1 MRSLCLV
8 LAEIRAR
15 KLSALLVTAAV
26 AVSAATVLC
35 VAGLNRALSEEV
47 RELGVDMGT
56 NLIIFPADAERDR
69 YFVGGDPDPRTLA
82 ESSIDTLLSLD
93 PPVARHIVGKLM
105 TSVEVNGTRWLLV
118 GVSPE
123 RDTSAKSKTQLG
135 IVISPGTVHVGF
147 VAAEKL
153 ALNVGRSVT
162 LGGRTF
168 RVEKVLPE
176 EGSQTDASIF
186 APLAEVQAMV
196 GKPGRVSVV
205 EALGCLCA
213 GDYLSIVKRDVEQ
226 ALPGTY
232 AVSVLDRAVAR
243 KRVRDSA
250 AEFGRI
256 LAGVVV
262 TLAGVGAAAAFL
274 VNVRERRTEVGIL
287 RAMGWP
293 ARRVAWLFLAKAL
306 MLGLTAGVLAF
317 LAATGFAHLVGPRIA
332 GGPVE
337 LPRAY
342 LLWGLGFALV
352 LGTVASLPAVWQLS
366 RLDPADVL
374 RGA

>member
-1 MRSLCLV
+1 MRSLHLV

-15 KLSALLVTAAV
+15 KLSALLVMAAV

-47 RELGVDMGT
+47 RELGVGMGT

-105 TSVEVNGTRWLLV
+105 TSVELNGTRWLLV

-317 LAATGFAHLVGPRIA
+317 LAAAGFAHLVGPRIA